1 MRWRTMLLQ
10 LLWLC
15 ALAVH
20 EVLSEDIFD
29 ISRIGDLASLQ
40 DLLLDN
46 EDDVANSFDE
56 DGIVPLMLGAK
67 MNRFDIVSELLKAG
81 ANVNAVENKGKSALY
96 FAVESNFA
104 DVAQLLLESGADPE
118 IYALDGQSP
127 MTLGMELSHLPMV
140 DYLQE
145 ALTQRDAALGHGEEE
160 GEDPDAATYY
170 QPTPEKGGSPRSTK
184 FGETDAESYYGSDGG
199 GGEANSQKPS
209 ASPTVTSS
217 SDSTALYTAISTADS
232 TLDGTAVVTLM
243 TAKATKQV
251 QLLELAR
258 DGKVVEME
266 DLFKDESI
274 EVDLENDNGWTALV
288 FAASQGQAAAVK
300 CLIKHGADV
309 GHHESDGWTSLMFAS
324 YIGHKDVVDALLRAN
339 ASVLDKADSGVN
351 VLDAA
356 LLNEHYDP
364 DVVTELASMGLRE
377 ALNLRKT
384 KDIMAMVVKGADLET
399 KGEHDWTA
407 LLYFASSGNL
417 EGVRAVLDR
426 CKAQA
431 LSSDKNS
438 KKARSKIKSSFTA
451 DLANTKASAKP
462 DIKPSSF
469 GSACDIRTVINQV
482 EAVDGWTSLM
492 FAASLNTEEMVRRL
506 LLAGSDTR
514 MFSKTERP
522 QTAGHLDLSIGK
534 TFGSRMSSQSSGLGM
549 TAISIA
555 LDRGYTYLAD
565 MIRRGD
571 VLAQERAGS
580 EIGRLMKFRALK
592 ETQAMELAR
601 QDEINKSSHDDRG
614 MLDPVKWV
622 EMIYD
627 NVRYILN

>member
-1 MRWRTMLLQ
+1 MLLQ
-10 LLWLC
+10 LMWLC

-20 EVLSEDIFD
+20 GVLSENIFD
-29 ISRIGDLASLQ
+29 ISRVGDLASLQ

-56 DGIVPLMLGAK
+56 NGIVPLMLGAK
-67 MNRFDIVSELLKAG
+67 MNRYGIVSELLKAG

-118 IYALDGQSP
+118 IYALNGQSP
-127 MTLGMELSHLPMV
+127 MTLGMELNHLPMV
-140 DYLQE
+140 EYLQE

-160 GEDPDAATYY
+160 GEDLDDAATYY
-170 QPTPEKGGSPRSTK
+170 QPTPEKGGSPRSSK
-184 FGETDAESYYGSDGG
+184 SGDADAESYYGPNGG

-217 SDSTALYTAISTADS
+217 AYSTARYTATSTADS
-232 TLDGTAVVTLM
+232 TLDGTAVVTL

-258 DGKVVEME
+258 DGKVAEIE
-266 DLFKDESI
+266 NLFKDENI
-274 EVDLENDNGWTALV
+274 EVDLENGQGWTALV
-288 FAASQGQAAAVK
+288 FAASQGQTAAVK

-324 YIGHKDVVDALLRAN
+324 YIGHKEVVDALLRAN

-364 DVVTELASMGLRE
+364 VVVTQLASMGLRE

-384 KDIMAMVVKGADLET
+384 EDIMAMVVKGADLET

-426 CKAQA
+426 CKAQTF
-431 LSSDKNS
+431 SSDKNI
-438 KKARSKIKSSFTA
+438 KKGRSKIKSSFAA
-451 DLANTKASAKP
+451 DRTNTKASAKP
-462 DIKPSSF
+462 DMRQSSF

-482 EAVDGWTSLM
+482 EAADGWTSLM
-492 FAASLNTEEMVRRL
+492 FAASLNKEEMVRRL
-506 LLAGSDTR
+506 LQAGSDTR
-514 MFSKTERP
+514 VFSKTERP
-522 QTAGHLDLSIGK
+522 KAAGLLDLSIGK

-580 EIGRLMKFRALK
+580 AIGRLMKFRALK

-601 QDEINKSSHDDRG
+601 QDEINKFSHDDRG
-614 MLDPVKWV
+614 MLDPVKWL